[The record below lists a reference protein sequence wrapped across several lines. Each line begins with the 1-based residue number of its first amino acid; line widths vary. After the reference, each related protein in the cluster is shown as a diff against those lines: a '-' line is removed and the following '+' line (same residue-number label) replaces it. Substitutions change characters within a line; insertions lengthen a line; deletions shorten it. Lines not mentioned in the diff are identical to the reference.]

1 LQAAVRTFTTSSAGW
16 ACAERVRRFVSF
28 RTLTFPLG
36 TRSPDI
42 VESACENVGALS
54 VTFADAHDEPVL
66 EPAPGELR
74 LWRVTEVQ
82 ALFAA
87 DVAVAAAKELLVGAL
102 HLSPE
107 DIVERVLEDRIWERE
122 WLRDFHAQRFGR
134 RLWVCPRHE
143 SVTDAGAAVVQLDP
157 GLAFGTGHHPSTAL
171 CLEWLDAAVYGSES
185 VIDYGCGSGILAI
198 AALTLGCARAAC
210 FDIDPQ
216 ALLATAQNAAANGLA
231 QRLSVHADADQL
243 PEADLVLANILSQPL
258 ISLAPRLAG
267 LTTPHGR
274 LVLAGLMTAER
285 EDVTAAYLP
294 WFDMELSATRDGWIR
309 LVGTR
314 RD

>member
-1 LQAAVRTFTTSSAGW
+1 M
-16 ACAERVRRFVSF
+16 SF
-28 RTLTFPLG
+28 RTLTFLLG
-36 TRSPDI
+36 ARSPDI
-42 VESACENVGALS
+42 VESACESAGALS
-54 VTFADAHDEPVL
+54 VSFADAQDEPVL

-87 DVAVAAAKELLVGAL
+87 DAAVAAAKELLAREL
-102 HLSPE
+102 QLSPQE
-107 DIVERVLEDRIWERE
+107 IADRVLEDRIWERE
-122 WLRDFHAQRFGR
+122 WLKDFHAQRFGR

-143 SVTDAGAAVVQLDP
+143 SVADASAAVVQLDP

-171 CLEWLDAAVYGSES
+171 CLEWLDAEVCGGES

-198 AALTLGCARAAC
+198 AALKLGCARAAC

-231 QRLSVHADADQL
+231 QRLSVHADADRL
-243 PEADLVLANILSQPL
+243 PESDLVLANILSQPL

-267 LTTPHGR
+267 LTLQRGR
-274 LVLAGLMTAER
+274 IVLAGLMTAER

-294 WFDMELSATRDGWIR
+294 WFDMELSATRDGWIC
-309 LVGTR
+309 LAGTR